1 MQRERY
7 PSASSDSRLVS
18 SLYSS
23 IGKFTVAVFRWRDG
37 QACCKV
43 PLPTQMTTRKQ
54 LSTKSVEKGKA
65 PGLLHKFF
73 ANLGP
78 GLVTGAADD
87 DPSSIATYS
96 VVGATYG
103 YTPLWT
109 ALVTFPM
116 MATVRLMCARLG
128 MVTGRGLAAAV
139 RIYHPRWVLWGS
151 CSILVVAN
159 VINIGADLG
168 GMAEATQ
175 LITGIRSLIWIPV
188 YAFFIFGVLLG
199 GSYKLIA
206 KIFKWLTLALFA
218 YVVASF
224 YAHVDWSHALAVT
237 FVPHLEW
244 SRGFLAVLVGIL
256 GATISPCLFFW
267 QAAGEV
273 EEERGKGRALSQ
285 RKGATAGELR
295 FARTDTITGMFFS
308 NLIMYFIILTTAA
321 TLHAHGQTEITTTR
335 QAAEAL
341 RPLAGNGAYL
351 LFTLGLIGTGMLGV
365 PVLVGSCA
373 YAVTEAAAWRGS
385 MADKP
390 KSGRRFYSVMAVA
403 MALGLALNYLGFNA
417 VKMLFLS
424 AVINGLLA
432 PPLILLVILLTSN
445 PKVMGKRVNPPL
457 LRYLGW
463 ATFGIMIAAAVGMII
478 TS

>member
-1 MQRERY
+1 
-7 PSASSDSRLVS
+7 
-18 SLYSS
+18 
-23 IGKFTVAVFRWRDG
+23 
-37 QACCKV
+37 
-43 PLPTQMTTRKQ
+43 MTAKKH
-54 LSTKSVEKGKA
+54 LSTQNVERGKES
-65 PGLLHKFF
+65 GLLKRSF
-73 ANLGP
+73 AILGP
-78 GLVTGAADD
+78 GLITGAADD
-87 DPSSIATYS
+87 DPSGISTYS
-96 VVGATYG
+96 VAGAAYG
-103 YTPLWT
+103 YATLWI
-109 ALVTFPM
+109 ALLTFPL
-116 MATVRLMCARLG
+116 MAAVQLMCARLG

-139 RIYHPRWVLWGS
+139 RIYYPRWVLWGA

-175 LITGIRSLIWIPV
+175 LITGVRALIWIPV
-188 YAFFIFGVLLG
+188 YACFIIGLLIWT
-199 GSYKLIA
+199 SYKLMA
-206 KIFKWLTLALFA
+206 QIFKWMTLVLFA
-218 YVVASF
+218 YVFASF
-224 YAHVDWSHALAVT
+224 YAHVDWRHALAMT

-244 SRGFLAVLVGIL
+244 SRGFLAVLVAIL
-256 GATISPCLFFW
+256 GTTISPYLFFW
-267 QAAGEV
+267 QAAEEV
-273 EEERGKGRALSQ
+273 EEGRTKGRGLAD
-285 RKGATAGELR
+285 RKNATAADLR
-295 FARTDTITGMFFS
+295 SARADTMVGMFFS

-321 TLHAHGQTEITTTR
+321 TLHAHGQTDITTAR

-373 YAVTEAAAWRGS
+373 YAVAEGAVWRGS

-390 KSGRRFYSVMAVA
+390 RSARKFYAVMAVA
-403 MALGLALNYLGFNA
+403 MALGLVLNYLGFNA
-417 VKMLFLS
+417 VKMLFWS

-445 PKVMGKRVNPPL
+445 QRVMGKRVNPPL

-463 ATFGIMIAAAVGMII
+463 ATFGVMTAAAVGMII